1 MKKKLVLFI
10 VLIPLFAHAY
20 ERPGSSTGQFLNI
33 GVSPRGVAMGNA
45 FVSETRG
52 AEAVYYN
59 AAAMVRIRGTSF
71 TANHTDWF
79 AGMNL
84 DFLAFTKQL
93 SRNDFL
99 GLLAT
104 SFYTDQM
111 KVRTPLQPD
120 GTGETFSVSHLR
132 FGISYARLLT
142 NHVSF
147 GVTASYLH
155 LKLFTDMEENAFTAD
170 IAALYDT
177 KYRGFSFGLSITNF
191 GSSVTYVNKDYPM
204 PLNFSFGLGMNA
216 IEREDQQ
223 LKISLAAIK
232 PSGGETKMNGGIEWN
247 YKNRVFLRGG
257 YRFNHALATYS
268 AGAGVCMQLG
278 TINFQFDYSISDYS
292 QFGFVNRFGLSLKF

>member
-1 MKKKLVLFI
+1 MKKKFVL
-10 VLIPLFAHAY
+10 LIIMIPFLAHAY

-33 GVSPRGVAMGNA
+33 SVSPRAVAMGDA
-45 FVSETRG
+45 FVSETEG

-59 AAAMVRIRGTSF
+59 VAAMARIEGTAF

-84 DFLAFTKQL
+84 DFLAFAQQVT
-93 SRNDFL
+93 RNDFI
-99 GLLAT
+99 GILAT

-120 GTGETFSVSHLR
+120 GTGETFSVSHMR

-147 GVTASYLH
+147 GATVSFLH
-155 LKLFTDMEENAFTAD
+155 LKLFTDMEDDAFTAD

-177 KYRGFSFGLSITNF
+177 KYRGFSFGLAITNF

-204 PLNFSFGLGMNA
+204 PFNFSFGLGMNA

-223 LKISLAAIK
+223 VKISFSAVK

-247 YKNRVFLRGG
+247 YRNYAFLRGG

-268 AGAGVCMQLG
+268 TGAGVCIQLG
-278 TINFQFDYSISDYS
+278 GFKCELDYSISDYS
-292 QFGFVNRFGLSLKF
+292 QFGFVNRFGLSVQF